1 VGLATHI
8 AEKSSPAQGRA
19 EETSGEEL
27 AQAICTN
34 MIRTISSEAVGA
46 YVVSTVSSEAV
57 GAYVIS
63 TVSSEAVDAYVI
75 STVSSEA
82 VGAYVIST
90 VSSEAVGAYV
100 VSTVSSEA
108 VGAYVVSTVSSEAV
122 STYVVRTIG
131 SDAGNIG
138 MGRTILCNYCCTNGV
153 MCIDSGKCK
162 GAAGE
167 KRECKAE
174 DQFVSFHGS
183 CSRSIQCLGNSVWS
197 ELYSAQKY

>member
-1 VGLATHI
+1 MGLATHI

-57 GAYVIS
+57 GAYVI
-63 TVSSEAVDAYVI
+63 
-75 STVSSEA
+75 
-82 VGAYVIST
+82 
-90 VSSEAVGAYV
+90 
-100 VSTVSSEA
+100 
-108 VGAYVVSTVSSEAV
+108 
-122 STYVVRTIG
+122 RTIG
-131 SDAGNIG
+131 SDAANIS
-138 MGRTILCNYCCTNGV
+138 MGRAILCNYCCTNGV

-162 GAAGE
+162 GAAGK

>member
-19 EETSGEEL
+19 EETSGEKL

-46 YVVSTVSSEAV
+46 YVISTVSSEAVGTYVVSTVSSEAVGAYVVTTVSSEAV

-63 TVSSEAVDAYVI
+63 TVSSEAIGTYM
-75 STVSSEA
+75 
-82 VGAYVIST
+82 
-90 VSSEAVGAYV
+90 
-100 VSTVSSEA
+100 VSTVS
-108 VGAYVVSTVSSEAV
+108 GEAV

-131 SDAGNIG
+131 SDAANIG
-138 MGRTILCNYCCTNGV
+138 MGRAILCNYCCTNGV
-153 MCIDSGKCK
+153 MCINSGKCK
-162 GAAGE
+162 GTAGE

>member
-34 MIRTISSEAVGA
+34 MIRTISSEAV
-46 YVVSTVSSEAV
+46 V
-57 GAYVIS
+57 
-63 TVSSEAVDAYVI
+63 AYVI

-90 VSSEAVGAYV
+90 VSSEAVGAYLI
-100 VSTVSSEA
+100 
-108 VGAYVVSTVSSEAV
+108 STVSSEAV

-131 SDAGNIG
+131 SDAANIG
-138 MGRTILCNYCCTNGV
+138 MGRAILCNYCCTNGV
-153 MCIDSGKCK
+153 MCINSGKCK
-162 GAAGE
+162 GTAGE

>member
-1 VGLATHI
+1 MGLATRI

-19 EETSGEEL
+19 EETSGEKL

-46 YVVSTVSSEAV
+46 YVVSTVSSETV
-57 GAYVIS
+57 GTYMV
-63 TVSSEAVDAYVI
+63 
-75 STVSSEA
+75 
-82 VGAYVIST
+82 ST

-100 VSTVSSEA
+100 VSTISSEA
-108 VGAYVVSTVSSEAV
+108 VGAYVISTVSSEAV

-131 SDAGNIG
+131 SDAANIG